1 MQTRN
6 SDTSISKTN
15 KHLVDESNEAS
26 NGIVVV
32 VRGGLWRGVETTY
45 AQKDTNNTIESSINT
60 LKSTMAHRECSS
72 AVNQYNQ
79 VKLYRS
85 FIN

>member
-1 MQTRN
+1 MQTAN
-6 SDTSISKTN
+6 SDTSLPKTN
-15 KHLVDESNEAS
+15 KHLGDETQNEAASS

-32 VRGGLWRGVETTY
+32 VRGGRWRGVETTY
-45 AQKDTNNTIESSINT
+45 AKKDTNTIESSINT

-79 VKLYRS
+79 VKQA
-85 FIN
+85 F